1 MNVFLFTFDYFITIK
16 KYQQMEIKI
25 SKDPVPVISIEGRMD
40 TGNTVIFE
48 EAIAPLLKSDT
59 KEVIIDGTGLEYIS
73 SSGLRQFLVLQK
85 NIKEKGGSLT
95 VRNLRAEIKDIFDL
109 TGFTN
114 IFTIV

>member
-1 MNVFLFTFDYFITIK
+1 
-16 KYQQMEIKI
+16 MEIKI